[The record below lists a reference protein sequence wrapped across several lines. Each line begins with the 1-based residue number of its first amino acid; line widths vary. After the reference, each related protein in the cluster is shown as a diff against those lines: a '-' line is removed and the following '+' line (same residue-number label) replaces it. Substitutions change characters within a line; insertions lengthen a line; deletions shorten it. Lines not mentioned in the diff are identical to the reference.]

1 MRCCQSFRARGAC
14 SPGCEAPPYF
24 VDGLASSCGVR
35 TLGSSPFNPRNALD
49 SSGYK
54 EHEKASALLAQLPW
68 THHVIILGQ
77 SKSPEERELLRASC
91 AQPFGFTRL
100 SAIPGREFYIRL
112 AVQEKWSSRELE
124 RQLRGALFERAV
136 LNPPKVSAVLRQ
148 MPPEALS
155 VFKRLVIEPAFGS
168 RPDVPLLTRHQHR
181 ASPKF
186 FPRSGAQE
194 TLGCSR

>member
-1 MRCCQSFRARGAC
+1 MSLAASQALPNLGRTRAVRCCQSFRARGAC
-14 SPGCEAPPYF
+14 SPGCEAPPHF

-68 THHVIILGQ
+68 THHLIILGQ
-77 SKSPEERELLRASC
+77 SKRPEE
-91 AQPFGFTRL
+91 
-100 SAIPGREFYIRL
+100 REFYIRL